1 MAENIP
7 VPRPIAYKLYRS
19 PVLWVF
25 LVTITVLAIHPIP
38 ECFDCEFPNPW
49 GRDDLAYHR
58 AVAILDGWFV
68 LASITAGFCSIRKY
82 WPVPLLIVVAD
93 LVTQPLGG
101 VARWS
106 LWNNE
111 GPVMLLIG
119 CVIGAI
125 CLSAGVLFRLL
136 VDRLVKPRETGVKGF

>member
-1 MAENIP
+1 
-7 VPRPIAYKLYRS
+7 VGFLGDRRRS
-19 PVLWVF
+19 GDTPNSRVF
-25 LVTITVLAIHPIP
+25 RLRVS
-38 ECFDCEFPNPW
+38 NPW
-49 GRDDLAYHR
+49 GPDDLAYHR

-93 LVTQPLGG
+93 LVTQPLGD
-101 VARWS
+101 VALWS

-111 GPVMLLIG
+111 GPVILLIG
-119 CVIGAI
+119 CVMGAV

-136 VDRLVKPRETGVKGF
+136 VDRLAKARETGVKEF

>member
-1 MAENIP
+1 MDELLP
-7 VPRPIAYKLYRS
+7 KPRSIGQKLYRN
-19 PVLWVF
+19 PVLWIF
-25 LVTITVLAIHPIP
+25 LVTIAVLAIRPIP
-38 ECFDCEFPNPW
+38 ECFDCEFPKPW

-82 WPVPLLIVVAD
+82 WPVPLLIVVTD

-101 VARWS
+101 VALWS
-106 LWNNE
+106 VWNNE
-111 GPVMLLIG
+111 GPVILLIG
-119 CVIGAI
+119 CVMGTL

-136 VDRLVKPRETGVKGF
+136 VDRLLEPSETHVKGF